1 MTREQLQQCLQSL
14 PPEVRDRLAERAGE
28 FRSYLEKAGTVR
40 AKLSSDFPQVDTRV
54 AAFVSLAI
62 ARFL

>member
-1 MTREQLQQCLQSL
+1 MTNEQLLHCLEAL
-14 PPEVRDRLAERAGE
+14 PPEVRNRFLERADA
-28 FRSYLEKAGTVR
+28 FRKYLRKAGTVR
-40 AKLSSDFPQVDTRV
+40 AKLSSDFPEVDARV